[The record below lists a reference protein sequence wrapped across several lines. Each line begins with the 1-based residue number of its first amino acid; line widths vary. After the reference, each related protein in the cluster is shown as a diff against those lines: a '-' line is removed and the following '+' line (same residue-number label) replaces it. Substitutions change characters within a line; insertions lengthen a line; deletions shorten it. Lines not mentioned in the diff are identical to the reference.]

1 MFLGLFQLLN
11 LSDVLLLILDIT
23 TLETVL
29 RLICFLPLWLCWVSW
44 MLLPSI
50 PPQTCSPSL
59 ARAGSCPGPSKETR
73 G

>member
-29 RLICFLPLWLCWVSW
+29 RLICFLPLCYV
-44 MLLPSI
+44 
-50 PPQTCSPSL
+50 
-59 ARAGSCPGPSKETR
+59 G
-73 G
+73 